1 MVMAQKASL
10 ICLSLPGSDDRR
22 ISMKQHKLAKTRNVV
37 EADACIS
44 FLINRP
50 KLEMVGLG
58 LLYGRPGYGKTTYAQ
73 RMALMQGYT
82 YLRLEATSTPKS
94 FAVQLLSALYH
105 RAGHR
110 CCVPSGSANQLFQ
123 RSMQLLEDRED
134 AVIVIDEIDYAY
146 KHEALLG
153 AIRDIVDETLSIVI
167 LVGMQTAK
175 DRLAQINPHYF
186 DRCNYFCEFQPASRK
201 DIELLAKEVMEV
213 EVTDRLIDTIHF
225 NSNGNLRKAIKLMY
239 IMEGRIRQNPGFS
252 LDNQLMTA
260 EL

>member
-1 MVMAQKASL
+1 
-10 ICLSLPGSDDRR
+10 
-22 ISMKQHKLAKTRNVV
+22 MKQSKLVKTSNVV

-44 FLINRP
+44 FLKSRP

-123 RSMQLLEDRED
+123 RSMQLLEDMED

-146 KHEALLG
+146 KYEALLG
-153 AIRDIVDETLSIVI
+153 VIRDIVDETMSIVI

-186 DRCNYFCEFQPASRK
+186 DRCNYFYEFQPASRK
-201 DIELLAKEVMEV
+201 DIELIAKEVMEI
-213 EVTDRLIDTIHF
+213 EVSGRLIDTIHF
-225 NSNGNLRKAIKLMY
+225 SCNGNLRKAMKLMY
-239 IMEGRIRQNPGFS
+239 IMENRLKQNPGFS
-252 LDNQLMTA
+252 LENTVVA
-260 EL
+260 VEL

>member
-1 MVMAQKASL
+1 M
-10 ICLSLPGSDDRR
+10 
-22 ISMKQHKLAKTRNVV
+22 
-37 EADACIS
+37 EAEACIS

-73 RMALMQGYT
+73 RIAMMRGYT

-94 FAVQLLSALYH
+94 FALQLLSALYH
-105 RAGHR
+105 RAGYGS
-110 CCVPSGSANQLFQ
+110 CVPTGSANQLFQ
-123 RSMQLLEDRED
+123 RSLQLLEDMED
-134 AVIVIDEIDYAY
+134 AVIVIDEIDYAF

-167 LVGMQTAK
+167 LVGMQNAK

-186 DRCNYFCEFQPASRK
+186 DRCNYFYEFQPASRK
-201 DIELLAKEVMEV
+201 DIELITKEVMEV

-225 NSNGNLRKAIKLMY
+225 NCNGNLRKAIKLMY
-239 IMEGRIRQNPGFS
+239 ILESRIKQNPGFS
-252 LDNQLMTA
+252 IEKAGMAA